1 MSSTYISFASLCSMP
16 RFLNKRKSIAN
27 RFNGPLYIRLFRPTP
42 AVRKWIE
49 YKTLNE
55 LTASNTFSDAERE
68 KIQTI
73 FHEIED
79 NVSDMEL
86 LLETLR
92 NDFPISYRHALTD

>member
-1 MSSTYISFASLCSMP
+1 MSSTYISFASLRSMP
-16 RFLNKRKSIAN
+16 RFLNKWKSIAN
-27 RFNGPLYIRLFRPTP
+27 RFNRPLYIRLFRPTL

-68 KIQTI
+68 KIHTI

-79 NVSDMEL
+79 KVSDMEY

-92 NDFPISYRHALTD
+92 NDFPISYLHALTD